1 MKISARNSMEGVIKV
16 IKKGEVAATV
26 KVEVTKPAM
35 ITSMITRDAV
45 EALGLKEGQKVRV
58 IVKST
63 EVMIAVDE

>member
-1 MKISARNSMEGVIKV
+1 MAISARNIMEGVIKE

-26 KVEVTKPAM
+26 KVEVTKPSV

-45 EALGLKEGQKVRV
+45 DSLGLKVGQKVKV

-63 EVMIAVDE
+63 EVMIGVDE

>member
-1 MKISARNSMEGVIKV
+1 MAISARNIMEGVIKE

-26 KVEVTKPAM
+26 KVEVTKPSV

-45 EALGLKEGQKVRV
+45 DSLGLKVGQKVKV

-63 EVMIAVDE
+63 EVMIGIDE

>member
-1 MKISARNSMEGVIKV
+1 MKISARNSMEGVIKG

-26 KVEVTKPAM
+26 KVEVTKPALT
-35 ITSMITRDAV
+35 TSMITREAV

>member
-1 MKISARNSMEGVIKV
+1 MEGVIKE

-26 KVEVTKPAM
+26 KVEVTKPSV

-45 EALGLKEGQKVRV
+45 DSLGLKVGQKVKV

-63 EVMIAVDE
+63 EVMIGVDE

>member
-1 MKISARNSMEGVIKV
+1 MKISARNSMEGVIKA

-26 KVEVTKPAM
+26 KVEVTKPAL
-35 ITSMITRDAV
+35 ITSMITREAV

>member
-1 MKISARNSMEGVIKV
+1 MAISARNNMEGVIKE

-35 ITSMITRDAV
+35 ITSMITREAV
-45 EALGLKEGQKVRV
+45 EALKLEEGQKVKVV
-58 IVKST
+58 IKST

>member
-1 MKISARNSMEGVIKV
+1 MAISARNSMEGVIKE

-26 KVEVTKPAM
+26 KVEVTKPSV

-45 EALGLKEGQKVRV
+45 DSLGLKVGQKVKV

-63 EVMIAVDE
+63 EVMIGVDE

>member
-1 MKISARNSMEGVIKV
+1 MAISARNSMEGVIKV

-45 EALGLKEGQKVRV
+45 EALGLKEGQKVKV
-58 IVKST
+58 IIKST
-63 EVMIAVDE
+63 EVMIGVDE

>member
-1 MKISARNSMEGVIKV
+1 MAISARNSMEGVIKE

-26 KVEVTKPAM
+26 KVEVTKPSV

-45 EALGLKEGQKVRV
+45 DSLGLKVGQKVKV

-63 EVMIAVDE
+63 EVMIGIDE

>member
-1 MKISARNSMEGVIKV
+1 MEGVIKE

-26 KVEVTKPAM
+26 KVEVTKPSV

-45 EALGLKEGQKVRV
+45 DSLELKVGQKVKV

-63 EVMIAVDE
+63 EVMIGVDE

>member
-1 MKISARNSMEGVIKV
+1 MAISARNSMEGVIKE

-26 KVEVTKPAM
+26 KVEVTKPSV

-45 EALGLKEGQKVRV
+45 DSLELKVGQKVKV

-63 EVMIAVDE
+63 EVMIGVDE